1 MAYNEDF
8 QIIIDAVNDAI
19 EASGVSAEEFE
30 KHLEELAARVN
41 DSTKESASL
50 YPGLVFN
57 TPTMAAI
64 NAKRYGRPA
73 SYLSA
78 EYLEV
83 GCKKVGSKSG
93 DSDDVWIA
101 QKRFQKPPRVVDENN
116 DYILIDGEYQVY
128 ELTGSFFD
136 IFKIGKTL
144 KEGLIAVAKFRAA
157 KGANIKGCKVGKP
170 EKVKTAYNGE
180 PKTEFVYPINFIT
193 KTGEI
198 YEVTED
204 DKRKAK
210 P

>member
-19 EASGVSAEEFE
+19 DSSGMSVDEFE
-30 KHLEELAARVN
+30 KHLEELSSRVN

-50 YPGLVFN
+50 YQGLVFN
-57 TPTMAAI
+57 TPTLAAI
-64 NAKRYGRPA
+64 NAKRYGRPT

-83 GCKKVGSKSG
+83 GCKKVGVK
-93 DSDDVWIA
+93 SDDEKVWIA
-101 QKRFQKPPRVVDENN
+101 QKRFQKPPRKVDENN
-116 DYILIDGEYQVY
+116 DYIMVDGQYQVY
-128 ELTGSFFD
+128 EFSGSFFD
-136 IFKIGKTL
+136 IFKLGKTL

-157 KGANIKGCKVGKP
+157 KGANIKGCRVGKP

-180 PKTEFVYPINFIT
+180 PKNEFVYPIDFIT